1 MFAEQK
7 HKAEVFTKIYDLKQL
22 IQVNQR
28 LKSV

>member
-7 HKAEVFTKIYDLKQL
+7 HKAEVFTKIYHLKQL
-22 IQVNQR
+22 IQVNQG